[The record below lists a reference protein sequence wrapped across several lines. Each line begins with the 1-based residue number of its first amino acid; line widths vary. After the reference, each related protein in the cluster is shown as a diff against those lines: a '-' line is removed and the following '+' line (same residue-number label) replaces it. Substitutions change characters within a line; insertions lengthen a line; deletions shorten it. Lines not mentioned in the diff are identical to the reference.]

1 MYRHSKVPESG
12 LWVQGRYAI
21 SDSIRFC
28 VAVVVPTCAEA
39 LYQKLREERLT
50 GLTCMHAQWF
60 KHFQTSLLS
69 AAKIQQ
75 LAKAD
80 GWAAVVHET
89 HGKRLVVASSAL
101 QPMIILARYLIPVL
115 QAAQQLAF
123 LIDAQSVCDRKS
135 KLLTTW

>member
-12 LWVQGRYAI
+12 LWVQGRYAT

-69 AAKIQQ
+69 AAMIQQ

-89 HGKRLVVASSAL
+89 HGKRLVVTSFGTATYDHTRSIHDPRTASRATIAL
-101 QPMIILARYLIPVL
+101 
-115 QAAQQLAF
+115 

-135 KLLTTW
+135 KLMTTW

>member
-1 MYRHSKVPESG
+1 MCRHSKVPESG

-39 LYQKLREERLT
+39 SYQKLREERLT

-69 AAKIQQ
+69 AAMTQQ
-75 LAKAD
+75 LANAD
-80 GWAAVVHET
+80 GWAAIVHET
-89 HGKRLVVASSAL
+89 HGKRLVVASFGTATCDHTCS
-101 QPMIILARYLIPVL
+101 IPDPRVASRPTTGVL
-115 QAAQQLAF
+115 
-123 LIDAQSVCDRKS
+123 DRCTVCV
-135 KLLTTW
+135 